1 MTEFLLRRFAASGDA
16 QAQRA
21 AAGRLAGW
29 TGIVC
34 NLLLFCAK
42 LAAGLLSGAVSVVA
56 DAVNNLTD
64 ASSSVITLLGFRLAQ
79 RPADKEHPYGHARY
93 EYIAGLV
100 IAALILLLG
109 VELAKGSLAK
119 IFRPAPVELSALTF
133 AVLGISVLVKLWM
146 GAFYRKLAARMQAA
160 ALHAAAVDSRND
172 AISTL
177 AVLVGCLIAF
187 FFHSNVDGWLGLAVA
202 GFILYSGVGV
212 ARDTISPLLGER
224 ADPDLRARIG
234 ALLGENGKVL
244 GYHDL
249 LIHDY
254 GPGRCFA
261 SLHAELSDREDPQAC
276 HAIIDGIEEA
286 ALSRLGV
293 HLVIHWDPVAEDD
306 GERETMRRMVEEITH
321 GLHPDISVH
330 DFRLVREEDGVR
342 LAFGLVIPYT
352 LMAHRDTLREALDAA
367 LLMRGK
373 DYRTSIH
380 FDGEG

>member
-100 IAALILLLG
+100 IAALILLLD

-133 AVLGISVLVKLWM
+133 AVLGISVLVKL
-146 GAFYRKLAARMQAA
+146 
-160 ALHAAAVDSRND
+160 
-172 AISTL
+172 
-177 AVLVGCLIAF
+177 
-187 FFHSNVDGWLGLAVA
+187 
-202 GFILYSGVGV
+202 
-212 ARDTISPLLGER
+212 
-224 ADPDLRARIG
+224 
-234 ALLGENGKVL
+234 
-244 GYHDL
+244 
-249 LIHDY
+249 
-254 GPGRCFA
+254 
-261 SLHAELSDREDPQAC
+261 
-276 HAIIDGIEEA
+276 
-286 ALSRLGV
+286 
-293 HLVIHWDPVAEDD
+293 
-306 GERETMRRMVEEITH
+306 
-321 GLHPDISVH
+321 
-330 DFRLVREEDGVR
+330 
-342 LAFGLVIPYT
+342 
-352 LMAHRDTLREALDAA
+352 
-367 LLMRGK
+367 
-373 DYRTSIH
+373 
-380 FDGEG
+380 